1 MFLKI
6 TESCVIAS
14 ALVCC
19 CVTAYAQSPASEDL
33 VKHYVSVEEVLR
45 DGRFSKAEDAALKA
59 GQAFANEDYQTA
71 VDQYLQAWKEYD
83 SIGKS
88 DFLDS
93 KINNCRAQIIE
104 CYKLRA
110 EAIAAEAEKLSQ
122 SERYDEAIE
131 MAKKAAAE
139 AVATNQTK
147 LKVEM
152 DEAVKRYTDEKAA
165 VERRNQATPAKL
177 VPDQSEIDAKIET
190 LLAQAKNLY
199 RNNRIVEAKAK
210 YNEVIRLDRTN
221 NIALRG
227 VRACNLA
234 LIKDGN
240 TRSNTGTEEM
250 AEAAAYGYVRPI
262 RPVGDA
268 EKQAATAKMPM
279 PKDSSSADELSNR
292 LKHIVLEEVSLSGE
306 QLPEALT
313 IIMDQARQDDPSEQ
327 GANIVLIWPEGY
339 YVDEQGNPVQ
349 TSFSALS
356 NYTPGAGAAQG
367 AAGGRGG
374 RGGAP
379 SAVMPATAMP
389 MSAGPIGAMPMAAG
403 PIGAMPMGAG
413 GGMPAAGFMAPTMGG
428 GYGVDATATVDP
440 EERRYPRISLNM
452 SKAPLIEVINRICRQ
467 ANLKYKVDSNAI
479 VIAPRSVAIG
489 DMEVKLFPL
498 KREALLS
505 IDFTSPYQVMA
516 FLSAHGVL
524 FPTGSSAVYDW
535 RNSRLIVNNTAEN
548 LEKVEELVETQ
559 LNVKDVQVQIQAKFV
574 KVTQND
580 INELGFEYALSRP
593 LTIAG
598 GTEDTNGQLQFSENN
613 QLMRHLGN
621 GSDHV
626 VNYTGTSNGYNYGV
640 SVYALDW
647 SDSEDALFA
656 PRITTLNGETAMIK
670 MVRRIYFPDDW
681 SESKQ
686 TTTQADY
693 SNQLMYSYV
702 GPVPTFDGDPTEIGI
717 QMVVKPEVDMLNR
730 TITMRMT
737 PSVRQFVGWTEYRY
751 ELSGS
756 AFPPNP
762 DGSAQVEILREPI
775 FSDIVVDTLVTMRDG
790 GTVVLGGMITDN
802 TEIVDDR
809 IPVLGDVP
817 LVGRF
822 FQSKSEQ
829 SKKVHLLI
837 FMTCTLV
844 NPDGSPYFPD
854 SIAIDRTGLPVI
866 TEAL

>member
-45 DGRFSKAEDAALKA
+45 DGRYTKAEDAALKA
-59 GQAFANEDYQTA
+59 GQAFSNEDYQTA

-88 DFLDS
+88 EFLDS
-93 KINNCRAQIIE
+93 KINNCRAQIME

-110 EAIAAEAEKLSQ
+110 EAIASEAEKLSQ

-131 MAKKAAAE
+131 MAKKAADE

-147 LKVEM
+147 LKAEM
-152 DEAVKRYTDEKAA
+152 DKAIQRYTDEKAA
-165 VERRNQATPAKL
+165 VERRNQATPEKL

-234 LIKDGN
+234 LINDGN
-240 TRSNTGTEEM
+240 TRANTGTEEM

-262 RPVGDA
+262 RPIGDA

-279 PKDSSSADELSNR
+279 AKDTSSSDDLSNR
-292 LKHIVLEEVSLSGE
+292 LKHIVLGEVSLSGE
-306 QLPEALT
+306 QLPEALS
-313 IIMDQARQDDPSEQ
+313 IIMDEARRVDPSEQ

-349 TSFSALS
+349 VSVSELS
-356 NYTPGAGAAQG
+356 SYTPGTGAPTG
-367 AAGGRGG
+367 VGRGG
-374 RGGAP
+374 RGGA
-379 SAVMPATAMP
+379 SAAMPVGAMPA
-389 MSAGPIGAMPMAAG
+389 GAMPMPA
-403 PIGAMPMGAG
+403 GAMPMPAGAMPMPAG
-413 GGMPAAGFMAPTMGG
+413 AMPMPAAGFASPAMGT
-428 GYGVDATATVDP
+428 GYGLDATATVDP

-452 SKAPLIEVINRICRQ
+452 SNVSLLEVINRICRQ

-505 IDFTSPYQVMA
+505 IDFTSSYQVMA

-524 FPTGSSAVYDW
+524 FPNGASAVYDW

-548 LEKVEELVETQ
+548 LARVEELVETQ
-559 LNVKDVQVQIQAKFV
+559 LNVKDVQVQLQAKFV

-580 INELGFEYALSRP
+580 INELGFQYTLSRTLAIP
-593 LTIAG
+593 G
-598 GTEDTNGQLQFSENN
+598 GTEDTNGQLQFDQNDE
-613 QLMRHLGN
+613 LMRHLNN
-621 GSDHV
+621 GSDKV
-626 VNYTGTSNGYNYGV
+626 LDYSGTSNGYLYGV

-656 PRITTLNGETAMIK
+656 PRVTTLNGETAMIK

-702 GPVPTFDGDPTEIGI
+702 GPVPSFDSEATEIGI
-717 QMVVKPEVDMLNR
+717 QMVVKPEVDLANR

-737 PSVRQFVGWTEYRY
+737 PSVRQFVGWTEYVY
-751 ELSGS
+751 TLSGS
-756 AFPPNP
+756 AFPPDENGKLP
-762 DGSAQVEILREPI
+762 QEILREPV
-775 FSDIVVDTLVTMRDG
+775 FSDIVIDTLVTMRDG

-802 TEIVDDR
+802 TVITDDR
-809 IPVLGDVP
+809 VPVFGDIPV
-817 LVGRF
+817 VGRF
-822 FQSKSEQ
+822 FQSKSQQ
-829 SKKVHLLI
+829 STKVHLLI

-854 SIAIDRTGLPVI
+854 STAIDRTGLPVI
-866 TEAL
+866 TESL